1 MVAQTKSCTKQ
12 TLKISSFAHEY
23 FFCNISTHQNDGAQ
37 IRVPEKL
44 KVFWVVRH
52 VLEVIARLPPLLAT
66 SSEQITLWAPCVN
79 RKAIRFI
86 APPLPKKSLDF
97 LGTPYMLELRLPPL
111 RATFFSR
118 SSCGWA
124 GVSLNVAEIL
134 IFNCQVSDRG
144 MKNYTS
150 IYIKSLFMMFLWTFF
165 FKKFKFHVLNKF
177 FYFFNQPLVFLPNC
191 SMANLINF
199 FQLLLS

>member
-52 VLEVIARLPPLLAT
+52 VLEVIARLPPL
-66 SSEQITLWAPCVN
+66 
-79 RKAIRFI
+79 
-86 APPLPKKSLDF
+86 
-97 LGTPYMLELRLPPL
+97 

-150 IYIKSLFMMFLWTFF
+150 IYIKSLLTSIFISIFLIFW
-165 FKKFKFHVLNKF
+165 KIQCQCS
-177 FYFFNQPLVFLPNC
+177 QPHQGEVRQYQTHQSKILH
-191 SMANLINF
+191 S
-199 FQLLLS
+199 QEDSLLLRHCGD